1 MVAQFNV
8 SKQGEFGIKVQGLE
22 TYLDPDGPSV
32 DGIRRYKWKHSVTIN
47 VLYYI
52 EANENV
58 SFLEHQIIE
67 HKTDLANDIGT
78 FMVQSDGHHTIS
90 HIILPTKD
98 WVLAMR
104 EEDSFP
110 ELEKTFKDY
119 KDVIYYDDG
128 TICKMSFGETAT
140 ESITL
145 DELMDTQPE
154 EVATVEVITLD
165 ELMDIQ
171 PEAAV
176 TVDEITSLAN
186 TVVRAPDKGV
196 FYTPHLERCFSGLI
210 KNLLQ
215 DVYANMQC
223 PNPTLIAKQRDRDII
238 WMFVNGIEYAKKYMN
253 FYEAQ
258 RLLERLNRCNVICGK
273 NKLLN
278 KTRHCGC

>member
-1 MVAQFNV
+1 MEAPFNV

-22 TYLDPDGPSV
+22 TYLDTDGPSV

-47 VLYYI
+47 VLSYV

-58 SFLEHQIIE
+58 NFLEHQIIE

-128 TICKMSFGETAT
+128 TICRMGSEKA
-140 ESITL
+140 ITL
-145 DELMDTQPE
+145 DELMGIQPE
-154 EVATVEVITLD
+154 EAAPVEG
-165 ELMDIQ
+165 
-171 PEAAV
+171 
-176 TVDEITSLAN
+176 ITSLAN
-186 TVVRAPDKGV
+186 TVVRAPDKAV

-215 DVYANMQC
+215 DVYANIQC

-238 WMFVNGIEYAKKYMN
+238 WMFINGIEYAKKYMN

-258 RLLERLNRCNVICGK
+258 RLLERLNRCNIICGK
-273 NKLLN
+273 INF
-278 KTRHCGC
+278 

>member
-1 MVAQFNV
+1 MTPGIEIT
-8 SKQGEFGIKVQGLE
+8 KQGEFGIKVQGSE
-22 TYLDPDGPSV
+22 AYLDPDGPSI

-78 FMVQSDGHHTIS
+78 FMVQSDGHHMIS

-98 WVLAMR
+98 WVLAMI

-110 ELEKTFKDY
+110 ETKKTFKDY

-128 TICKMSFGETAT
+128 TIYRMGFGETPT
-140 ESITL
+140 EPL
-145 DELMDTQPE
+145 
-154 EVATVEVITLD
+154 TLD

-176 TVDEITSLAN
+176 TVEGITSLAN
-186 TVVRAPDKGV
+186 TVVRAPDKAV

-215 DVYANMQC
+215 DVYANIQC
-223 PNPTLIAKQRDRDII
+223 SNPTLIAKQRDRDII
-238 WMFVNGIEYAKKYMN
+238 WMFINGIEYAKKYMN

-258 RLLERLNRCNVICGK
+258 RLLERLNRCNIICGK